1 MGDTNLEKK
10 LRRKQLKE
18 IERLEKQSQHKERE
32 NEFKKIRAFKLLA
45 NILKEQDRLQQVQ
58 QLHEI
63 FPDISAAAETYV
75 FKPKPKPTV
84 DVNASDASESGK
96 GGNGGKGKGGKG
108 KGGKG
113 NGGKGKGGKV
123 QSSIVSVAES
133 AESTESAALTDLVAA
148 AVAAV
153 HVAVAEAF
161 AESTAVA
168 ESTVAVAIASVAES
182 TATAVARVPKTRITG
197 PRRGP
202 STKKLAAIAAAA
214 AAESEVV
221 EMVREMKSAFIAV
234 NVDVDVADVDV
245 DVDVAD
251 VAVAVAA
258 AADVANTEGEILL
271 TEEPYVFES
280 ESEMFSNYT
289 PLEFQDDCW
298 IEDLRLDLPETHVAT
313 VEAIDV
319 VVATVAT
326 VATVAA
332 LDVAQIA
339 PKRKQKS
346 VYRHEFSAEVFA
358 MLTAFTTE
366 NAHLDRKSH
375 KLAWTKWV
383 ADHEEIIAGEAAR
396 LQLAGYTGDAL
407 DKMFKT
413 CRYYVSKREKSPKG
427 ETVVRDDQDDDETE
441 SDESTVAESVA
452 ESKSTKTK
460 TVARA
465 RAYIPIDKAVLQSMD
480 EHIIM
485 LVLNAETD
493 LAPKP
498 SECYSQYCR
507 QFSELIA
514 AETARLTR
522 VHIGDAD
529 KDATATTA
537 AAADKL
543 KKTYKNRMFAV
554 QSAH

>member
-1 MGDTNLEKK
+1 
-10 LRRKQLKE
+10 
-18 IERLEKQSQHKERE
+18 
-32 NEFKKIRAFKLLA
+32 
-45 NILKEQDRLQQVQ
+45 
-58 QLHEI
+58 
-63 FPDISAAAETYV
+63 
-75 FKPKPKPTV
+75 
-84 DVNASDASESGK
+84 
-96 GGNGGKGKGGKG
+96 
-108 KGGKG
+108 
-113 NGGKGKGGKV
+113 
-123 QSSIVSVAES
+123 
-133 AESTESAALTDLVAA
+133 
-148 AVAAV
+148 
-153 HVAVAEAF
+153 
-161 AESTAVA
+161 
-168 ESTVAVAIASVAES
+168 
-182 TATAVARVPKTRITG
+182 
-197 PRRGP
+197 
-202 STKKLAAIAAAA
+202 
-214 AAESEVV
+214 
-221 EMVREMKSAFIAV
+221 
-234 NVDVDVADVDV
+234 
-245 DVDVAD
+245 
-251 VAVAVAA
+251 
-258 AADVANTEGEILL
+258 
-271 TEEPYVFES
+271 
-280 ESEMFSNYT
+280 MFSNYT

-298 IEDLRLDLPETHVAT
+298 IEDLRLDLPETPVAT
-313 VEAIDV
+313 VDAIDV

-332 LDVAQIA
+332 VDVAPIA

-358 MLTAFTTE
+358 MLTAFTAE

-383 ADHEEIIAGEAAR
+383 ADHEEIIAGEATR

-441 SDESTVAESVA
+441 SDESTVAESTVA